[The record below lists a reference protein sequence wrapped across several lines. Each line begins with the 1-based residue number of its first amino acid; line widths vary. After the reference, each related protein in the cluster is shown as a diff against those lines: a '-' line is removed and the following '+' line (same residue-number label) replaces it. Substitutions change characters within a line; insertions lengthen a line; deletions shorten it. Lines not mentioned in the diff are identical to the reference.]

1 MGEFKR
7 WLIGILACI
16 PYTVAR
22 SKKEYEMLVTNKINL
37 FSSLFGKSHSPNMAK
52 ASDGLKALGLKVK
65 NFTDLEGRIE
75 ISKSE
80 DFYKAHNTYVNS
92 PFAQLSK

>member
-1 MGEFKR
+1 
-7 WLIGILACI
+7 
-16 PYTVAR
+16 
-22 SKKEYEMLVTNKINL
+22 MLVTNKINL

-52 ASDGLKALGLKVK
+52 ASDGLKALSLKVK
-65 NFTDLEGRIE
+65 SLTDLEGRIE

-80 DFYKAHNTYVNS
+80 DCYKAHNTYVNS